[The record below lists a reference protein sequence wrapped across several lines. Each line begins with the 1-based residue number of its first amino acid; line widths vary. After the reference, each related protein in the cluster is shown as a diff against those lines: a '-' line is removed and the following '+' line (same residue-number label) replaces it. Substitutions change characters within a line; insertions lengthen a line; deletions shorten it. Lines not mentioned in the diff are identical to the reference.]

1 MRALDTLPPRPFRL
15 HNPIRHYE
23 WGERGP
29 SAFIAKL
36 LGVMDS
42 SPLPYAELWVG
53 AHPSAPSLME
63 LPDGSKQPLSDAV
76 QKWPQEILGV
86 PVMHAFG
93 GSWPFL
99 FKILSAAEPLSIQAH
114 PDALQARRLHHEDP
128 RHYPDPH
135 AKPEIAVALT
145 PFHAL
150 VGFKPVEDW
159 REVFRTFPE
168 IASFANADALCSVP
182 DMEFVRNAFHH
193 MLNKAQ
199 QNPQLLAQTLEATA
213 KRISS
218 ASPPFATI
226 ADIFHQLLTKYGP
239 QDVGLLVLLFL
250 NPVELSPGQAVF
262 LPPGLPH
269 AYVKG
274 NIVECMT
281 NSDNV
286 IRLGLTPKHKDTQA
300 IVTALDFRPRKVAV
314 MTPTQDHHRVY
325 QVPCD
330 DFEVH
335 RWTLAP
341 QAEVAMERPGGP
353 EILFILQ
360 GRGRLGWH
368 ERHGPANMSYERGQ
382 SFLIP
387 AHLPAYGLVAA
398 TETLLFAARVPLKS
412 LGAQ

>member
-1 MRALDTLPPRPFRL
+1 MRTLDTLHPRPFRL

-23 WGERGP
+23 WGERGA

-36 LGVMDS
+36 LGVQDS

-63 LPDGSKQPLSDAV
+63 LSDGSRQPLSEAV
-76 QKWPQEILGV
+76 QKWPQEILGS
-86 PVMHAFG
+86 PVIQAFG
-93 GSWPFL
+93 ASWPFL

-114 PDALQARRLHHEDP
+114 PDAQQAQRLHLRDP
-128 RHYPDPH
+128 HHYPDPH
-135 AKPEIAVALT
+135 AKPEMAVALT

-150 VGFKPVEDW
+150 VGFKPVDAW

-168 IASFANADALCSVP
+168 IASFADADALCP
-182 DMEFVRNAFHH
+182 GTDMEFVRNAFQH
-193 MLNKAQ
+193 MLTKAQ
-199 QNPQLLAQTLEATA
+199 QKPPLLAQAVEATA
-213 KRISS
+213 KRIF
-218 ASPPFATI
+218 AAPPPFATM
-226 ADIFHQLLTKYGP
+226 ADIFHQLLAKYGP

-269 AYVKG
+269 AYLKG

-286 IRLGLTPKHKDTQA
+286 IRLGLTPKYKDTQA
-300 IVTALDFRPRKVAV
+300 IVTALDFAPRKVAV
-314 MTPTQDHHRVY
+314 MTPTQDQHTLYR
-325 QVPCD
+325 VPCD
-330 DFEVH
+330 AFEVH

-341 QAEVAMERPGGP
+341 QAEVALERPGGP
-353 EILFILQ
+353 AILFILR
-360 GRGRLGWH
+360 GRGRLGWQDKQ
-368 ERHGPANMSYERGQ
+368 GPANMPYETGQ

-387 AHLPAYGLVAA
+387 AHLPAYGLIAE
-398 TETLLFAARVPLKS
+398 TETLVFAARVPLEG
-412 LGAQ
+412 LGAR